1 MKKRIQ
7 NIIFILAV
15 IAIIVTGVVFVLWNF
30 PYKKYVRR
38 DVLCVVYDGDSKDET
53 TIHIDGY
60 VKIYL
65 LTGLHGG
72 GPTDR
77 FEGTFNIPLIPET
90 DNDGMILYFSK
101 RFDNNLLDARNIF
114 DDFEIHIY
122 NTDYGLS
129 SFDMTV
135 TYNDR
140 EIRLVSKD
148 RES

>member
-7 NIIFILAV
+7 NIIFILVV
-15 IAIIVTGVVFVLWNF
+15 IAVIVTGVVFVLWNF

-38 DVLCVVYDGDSKDET
+38 DIPCIVYDGDSKDET

-77 FEGTFNIPLIPET
+77 F
-90 DNDGMILYFSK
+90 
-101 RFDNNLLDARNIF
+101 DNNLLDARNFF
-114 DDFEIHIY
+114 DDVDIHIY
-122 NTDYGLS
+122 NTNYGLS

-135 TYNDR
+135 TYNDDR
-140 EIRLVSKD
+140 ELKIVSKD